1 MKKTVVLMVAIA
13 FATVS
18 QAQFDAANL
27 YASVSGNYTMYK
39 GDFQQK
45 TPGVKLDIGY
55 SFSEKV
61 RGALGFTYHLPIKG
75 ASTVTASNGISSTS
89 VPSEIVYNFTT
100 ISVLGNY
107 TFGESEENPV
117 SFYSPL
123 GVALVMTKYKENL
136 KGTLPTGYAA
146 TDQLEPGKES
156 GFVMNLGLGA
166 QYNFGS
172 ARAFADAS
180 LVLPANQVNNQYVA
194 NVIPSHLVFNAGI
207 RIPFGARS
215 SD

>member
-1 MKKTVVLMVAIA
+1 MKKTAVLMMAIA

-27 YASVSGNYTMYK
+27 FASVSGNYTMYK

-45 TPGVKLDIGY
+45 TAGVKLDLGY
-55 SFSEKV
+55 TFSEKI
-61 RGALGFTYHLPIKG
+61 RGALGYTYHLPIKVP
-75 ASTVTASNGISSTS
+75 STVTAGNGLNTTS
-89 VPSEIVYNFTT
+89 VASEVVYNFTT

-107 TFGESEENPV
+107 TFGASEENPA
-117 SFYSPL
+117 SFYAPL
-123 GVALVMTKYKENL
+123 GVGFVMTKYKENL
-136 KGTLPTGYAA
+136 TAAMPAGYAEQ
-146 TDQLEPGKES
+146 DQLDPGKES
-156 GFVMNLGLGA
+156 GFVMNFGLGA
-166 QYNFGS
+166 QYNFGV

-180 LVLPANQVNNQYVA
+180 LVLPANKVNNQYVE
-194 NVIPSHLVFNAGI
+194 NVIPSHLVFNVGV